1 VYGLLLELSWR
12 WSERGNVPDPDY
24 WAFLARIVEGA
35 IANWAEPDHGIW
47 EIRDT
52 PRHHVHSKVM
62 CWAALHRG
70 LQLAE
75 AHHLPAPLE
84 RWRVARTAIR
94 NAVMTHGVDHA
105 RGIFVSAFG
114 RRDLDAALLLL
125 PEVEFIDYRD
135 PLMLR
140 TTEAIRHELTEHG
153 LVLRYRSGD
162 GLPGDEGVFL
172 PCSFW
177 LVECLA
183 RQGRHA
189 DAQALYDHACA
200 CANDLGLFSEEYVP
214 HRREQLGN
222 FPQGLTHLAHVG
234 AALALHETH
243 TRPLK

>member
-1 VYGLLLELSWR
+1 
-12 WSERGNVPDPDY
+12 
-24 WAFLARIVEGA
+24 
-35 IANWAEPDHGIW
+35 
-47 EIRDT
+47 
-52 PRHHVHSKVM
+52 M

-177 LVECLA
+177 LVDTLLMLGRRDEARVLFERLLA
-183 RQGRHA
+183 V
-189 DAQALYDHACA
+189 C
-200 CANDLGLFSEEYVP
+200 NDVGLLSEEYEP
-214 HRREQLGN
+214 GAKRLLGN
-222 FPQGLTHLAHVG
+222 FPQAFSHVSLVNTARNFADHAG
-234 AALALHETH
+234 PAEQ
-243 TRPLK
+243 RRS